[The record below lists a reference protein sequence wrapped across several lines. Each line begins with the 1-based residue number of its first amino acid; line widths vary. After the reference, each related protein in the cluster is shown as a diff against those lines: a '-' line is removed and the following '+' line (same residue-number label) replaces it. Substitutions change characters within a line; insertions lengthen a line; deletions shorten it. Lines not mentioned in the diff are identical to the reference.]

1 MTLSPEPDSNAK
13 VSSFPPFLRI
23 GGEMGVGWGVS
34 PFFYCSM
41 LALFSPCQIDF
52 QEVNW

>member
-13 VSSFPPFLRI
+13 VSSFPPFFVL
-23 GGEMGVGWGVS
+23 GVRWGGWGVS